1 MQNISCDNEFHL
13 CEKKITFLPNSL
25 ALSLALKRRL
35 WATRKWPILVVGER
49 MFYYKLSDSCFTEIV
64 LQVLYVILLSLNWPH
79 ISPQNGMETLRN
91 EKTPNSFPQMLYFV
105 FL

>member
-1 MQNISCDNEFHL
+1 
-13 CEKKITFLPNSL
+13 
-25 ALSLALKRRL
+25 
-35 WATRKWPILVVGER
+35 

-64 LQVLYVILLSLNWPH
+64 LQVLYVILLSLNRPH

-105 FL
+105 LLWKETGHSKRYLISRMHIKFLQR